1 MKHFTK
7 QKKMSN
13 NGILSTDGAI
23 RRWLSLLP
31 LMVLM
36 MWLVPTGLRAQ
47 VYDNSVTYT
56 ALDTYYLQPS
66 AVYNTKTNV
75 LTFKMRDI
83 THELGTDE
91 TLVADFY
98 DPAVNANWFN
108 GTKNKFYWSDDV
120 KNAVTKVV
128 IEKNFSNYALPSC
141 KGMFEEFNKGRFY

>member
-36 MWLVPTGLRAQ
+36 MWLMPTGLRAQ

-56 ALDTYYLQPS
+56 ARDASWWSYSGQESDKLFDGK
-66 AVYNTKTNV
+66 KTQ
-75 LTFKMRDI
+75 D
-83 THELGTDE
+83 
-91 TLVADFY
+91 
-98 DPAVNANWFN
+98 
-108 GTKNKFYWSDDV
+108 
-120 KNAVTKVV
+120 
-128 IEKNFSNYALPSC
+128 NFSNGTLSFLLLRMLYLKRVKQAYL
-141 KGMFEEFNKGRFY
+141 